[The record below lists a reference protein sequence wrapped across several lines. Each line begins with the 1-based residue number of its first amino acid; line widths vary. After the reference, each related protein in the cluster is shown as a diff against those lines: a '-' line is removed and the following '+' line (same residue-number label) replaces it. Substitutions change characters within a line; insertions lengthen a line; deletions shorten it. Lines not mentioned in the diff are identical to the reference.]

1 MTVAEVLRWGAPQA
15 ANSNTPQ
22 RVRDTLA
29 KLSLCRTHVLGGRKF
44 RCEDCD
50 EITSLYNSCGDRHC
64 PSCSGS
70 KRVDFNEKASQLIID
85 DVVYYQVVM
94 TLPSELSEL
103 ALSNREL
110 FSSLLPKSAWSSL
123 DRSIRCEQGY
133 QAAAISVLHTW
144 NQQLG
149 NHWHVHLLVPGAGP
163 SLDNQSWIAA
173 TAPIDHDN
181 DEGFYLVDADA
192 LRDRYR
198 TTFLRRLDN
207 ARAAGK
213 LKLSGRHAYLQD
225 DDNWTAFTHQLESK
239 TWVAYIQPPPTLES
253 KAEHVVNYLTRY
265 LTGGPISDHRIVSA
279 NRRNVT
285 FTAREGKRVGGER
298 AQVPITLSTQ
308 EFTERW
314 SEHIQPDQLTKVR
327 YFGGW
332 SNRKVADYMQRCHDL
347 CSTTA
352 AELPVEGASE
362 QQPDLVCESCGSDRM
377 VLVSETAKPSW
388 RDVLGYGSASA
399 PCWYVELRDESDR
412 AFWDGAMGEG
422 FNAWYLEWL
431 IESAKEKEPKP
442 AASLQLHLP
451 GFATGEAYRLDSF

>member
-1 MTVAEVLRWGAPQA
+1 M
-15 ANSNTPQ
+15 
-22 RVRDTLA
+22 
-29 KLSLCRTHVLGGRKF
+29 GGRKF
-44 RCEDCD
+44 KCEDCN
-50 EITSLYNSCGDRHC
+50 EVTSLYNSCGDRHC
-64 PSCSGS
+64 PGCSGS
-70 KRVDFNEKASQLIID
+70 KRVDFNEKASKLIID
-85 DVVYYQVVM
+85 GVVYYQVVM

-110 FSSLLPKSAWSSL
+110 FGSLLPKSAWSSL
-123 DRSIRCEQGY
+123 DRSIRREQGY

-163 SLDNQSWIAA
+163 SLDNQSWAAA
-173 TAPIDHDN
+173 TPPIDSDN
-181 DEGFYLVDADA
+181 DEGFYLVDANN

-207 ARAAGK
+207 AHATGK
-213 LKLSGRHAYLQD
+213 LKLSGRYAYLQD
-225 DDNWTAFTHQLESK
+225 DDNWTAFIDQLETK
-239 TWVAYIQPPPTLES
+239 TWVAYIQPPPTLQS

-279 NRRNVT
+279 NRREVT
-285 FTAREGKRVGGER
+285 FTAREGKRVGGQR
-298 AQVPITLSTQ
+298 VQVPITLSTR

-332 SNRKVADYMQRCHDL
+332 SNPKVADYMQRCHDL

-352 AELPVEGASE
+352 PQRQVEGATDN
-362 QQPDLVCESCGSDRM
+362 QPDLACGSCGSDRM
-377 VLVSETAKPSW
+377 VLISEAAKPSW
-388 RDVLGYGSASA
+388 RDVLGYGSTSA
-399 PCWYVELRDESDR
+399 PSWYVALRDESDR
-412 AFWDGAMGEG
+412 TFWDAAMGAG

-431 IESAKEKEPKP
+431 IESAEENEPRP
-442 AASLQLHLP
+442 APPLQLHLP
-451 GFATGEAYRLDSF
+451 GFATGEAYLLDSF

>member
-1 MTVAEVLRWGAPQA
+1 
-15 ANSNTPQ
+15 
-22 RVRDTLA
+22 
-29 KLSLCRTHVLGGRKF
+29 VLGGRKF
-44 RCEDCD
+44 QCEDCD

-64 PSCSGS
+64 PGCSGS

-85 DVVYYQVVM
+85 GVVYYQVVM

-103 ALSNREL
+103 ALANREL
-110 FSSLLPKSAWSSL
+110 FGSLLPKSAWSAL
-123 DRSIRCEQGY
+123 DRTIRREQGY
-133 QAAAISVLHTW
+133 QAAATSVLHTW

-149 NHWHVHLLVPGAGP
+149 SHWHVHLLVPGGGP
-163 SLDNQSWIAA
+163 SLDNQSWSAA
-173 TAPIDHDN
+173 TPPIDCDN
-181 DEGFYLVDADA
+181 DEGFYLVDADN
-192 LRDRYR
+192 LKDRYR
-198 TTFLRRLDN
+198 ATFLRRLER

-225 DDNWTAFTHQLESK
+225 EDNWAAFTHQLKSK
-239 TWVAYIQPPPTLES
+239 TWVAYIQPPPTAQS

-279 NRRNVT
+279 SRCSVT

-332 SNRKVADYMQRCHDL
+332 SNRKVAAYMQQCRDL
-347 CSTTA
+347 TLATA
-352 AELPVEGASE
+352 PEPLIEEATEHR
-362 QQPDLVCESCGSDRM
+362 PDVVCESCGSDRM
-377 VLVSETAKPSW
+377 VLISETSRLSW
-388 RDVLGYGSASA
+388 REVLGYGSELT
-399 PCWYVELRDESDR
+399 PYWYAKLRDESDCN
-412 AFWDGAMGEG
+412 FWDAAMGSG

-431 IESAKEKEPKP
+431 IESAKENEPRP
-442 AASLQLHLP
+442 APPMQLQLP
-451 GFATGEAYRLDSF
+451 GFASGETYLLDSF